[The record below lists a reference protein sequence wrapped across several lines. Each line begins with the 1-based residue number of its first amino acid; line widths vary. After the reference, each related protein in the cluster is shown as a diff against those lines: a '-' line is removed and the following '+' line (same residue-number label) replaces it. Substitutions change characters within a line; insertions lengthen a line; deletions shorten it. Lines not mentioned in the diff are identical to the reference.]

1 MHSDV
6 WPVEELDGRPGE
18 VTREVVVDASE
29 EEVWQ
34 AIATEDGR
42 DRWLAGDSDADVE
55 VELEQRPERLVWW
68 WTGEQGGAR
77 TRVEFLIDAVAGG
90 TRVIVIES
98 APRFPL
104 QMLAS
109 ALMLLAV

>member
-1 MHSDV
+1 MHSEL
-6 WPVEELDGRPGE
+6 WPVDEFDDQPGA

-42 DRWLAGDSDADVE
+42 DRWLARDSDTDVE
-55 VELEQRPERLVWW
+55 VEVSEQPERLVWW
-68 WTGEQGGAR
+68 WTSEPGGAR
-77 TRVEFLIDAVAGG
+77 TRVEFLIDAVAAG

-104 QMLAS
+104 EMLAS
-109 ALMLLAV
+109 SMMLLAV